1 MFTKN
6 DSRFKTIYSSTN
18 DRLNF
23 RIILDTETGVNYLFS
38 STDMS
43 AGLTVLRDS
52 NDKPIITL
60 DK

>member
-6 DSRFKTIYSSTN
+6 NSRFKTIYSSTN

-43 AGLTVLRDS
+43 AGLTSFKR
-52 NDKPIITL
+52 
-60 DK
+60 